1 MTKGIMNRGVMNK
14 GAMNKYRLWMPLLPD
29 VDKWREIFL
38 TMRQHKL
45 RTALT
50 AFGVFWGIFM
60 LTILLGAGQGLR
72 NGVMK
77 GFPQVPN
84 IVWIWS
90 AGETQLPYK
99 GMSVG
104 RRVSLK
110 ASDVQAIRNQ
120 VDSVGFVVGQN
131 SVGIWGGIP
140 PRAVHEGRDGN
151 FFLQGSHPNMAS
163 IHSVRVIE
171 GRWINQ
177 LDLDESRKVAII
189 GKQVREVLYEPGE
202 SPVGSNI
209 VISGMSFMVVGVF
222 ESFSTSDASNEE
234 EKIYIP
240 NDTLRYAFNLS
251 DRLGNLI
258 VLPKPGLHA
267 SVAEEDVIRFL
278 KERHDVNPKDA
289 GIFGSFNLQENYDEV
304 QGLFFGI
311 KAFSWLVAIGTI
323 VAGAIGVGNIM
334 LIITKERTRE
344 IGLRKAL
351 GASRF
356 SVIAMIVQESV
367 LITAVAGYAGLVVGV
382 FLLELVAKMLE
393 TAGEP
398 GMFAN
403 PEVKFETAVLAVGVL
418 VAAGVM
424 ASLLPASKAASVNPV
439 VALQDE

>member
-1 MTKGIMNRGVMNK
+1 
-14 GAMNKYRLWMPLLPD
+14 MPLLPD
-29 VDKWREIFL
+29 VDKWREIAL
-38 TMRQHKL
+38 TIRQHKL
-45 RTALT
+45 RTTLT

-60 LTILLGAGQGLR
+60 LTILLGAGQGLK
-72 NGVMK
+72 NGVMDD
-77 GFPQVPN
+77 FPQVPN

-90 AGETQLPYK
+90 AGKTQLPYK

-104 RRVSLK
+104 RSVPLK

-120 VDSVGFVVGQN
+120 VGSVGFVVGQN
-131 SVGIWGGIP
+131 SIGIWGGIP
-140 PRAVHEGRDGN
+140 PRAVYEGREGN
-151 FFLQGSHPNMAS
+151 FFLQGSHPDMAS
-163 IHSVRVIE
+163 IHSVRVTA
-171 GRWINQ
+171 GRWINE
-177 LDLDESRKVAII
+177 LDLAESRKVAII
-189 GKQVREVLYEPGE
+189 GKRVREVLFEPGE
-202 SPVGSNI
+202 NAVGSNI
-209 VISGMSFMVVGVF
+209 IITGMSFLVIGVF
-222 ESFSTSDASNEE
+222 ESFSTSNGADEE
-234 EKIYIP
+234 EKIYLP

-251 DRLGNLI
+251 DTLGNLVI
-258 VLPKPGLHA
+258 IPKSGIHA
-267 SVAEEDVIRFL
+267 SVAEDDVIRFL
-278 KERHDVNPKDA
+278 KERHNVNPKDA

-382 FLLELVAKMLE
+382 FLLEFVAKVLE
-393 TAGEP
+393 AAGEP

-403 PEVKFETAVLAVGVL
+403 PAVNFGTAVLAVGVL

-424 ASLLPASKAASVNPV
+424 ASLLPASKAASINPV